1 MRFNGNIIGVDNR
14 ASVGNTRG
22 LWTLPPQAVA
32 RRESRWSVFDQ
43 DAATYIAAVE
53 SADQQPLELAI
64 KDAIHDFVIG
74 CKADGIWADLKAACI
89 LCGARTLTGAL
100 VPLVGSAPTSN
111 NFVSGDYD
119 RALGLK
125 GDKSTKYIDSNR
137 AGNADPQNDQHTVCY
152 VTVTDLAAGNLGYM
166 GTANTNTGSIQFGDS
181 LIRARNSTPLS
192 SVTFPTGTNM
202 RRQPGLNGLSR
213 NNGST
218 FDAINGDNTVTNI
231 SQASQTPDSA
241 NVDVFRRLTSVY
253 TSARIAYYSI
263 GEATDLLLLEKNVTR
278 LCGAI
283 QGALL

>member
-1 MRFNGNIIGVDNR
+1 MRFNGNVIGVDNR

-22 LWTLPPQAVA
+22 LWTLPPQSIA
-32 RRESRWSVFDQ
+32 RSRGRWSVFDQ
-43 DAATYIAAVE
+43 DAAAYIAQVE
-53 SADQQPLELAI
+53 SSDQQPLEIEI
-64 KDAIHDFVIG
+64 KDAIHNFVVG
-74 CKADGIWADLKAACI
+74 CKADNIWADLKAACI

-100 VPLVGSAPTSN
+100 VPLVGTAPTNN
-111 NFVSGDYD
+111 NFVSGDYS

-137 AGNADPQNDQHTVCY
+137 ANNADPQDDHHMVCY
-152 VTVTDLAAGNLGYM
+152 VTITDLTANNPGYM
-166 GTANTNTGSIQFGDS
+166 GAANINTGTTQFGDGV
-181 LIRARNSTPLS
+181 IRNRNSTALS
-192 SVTFPTGTNM
+192 SVTFPTGQNM

-213 NNGST
+213 NNANN

-231 SQASQTPDSA
+231 SQTSQTPDSA
-241 NVDVFRRLTSVY
+241 NIDVFRRLTTVY